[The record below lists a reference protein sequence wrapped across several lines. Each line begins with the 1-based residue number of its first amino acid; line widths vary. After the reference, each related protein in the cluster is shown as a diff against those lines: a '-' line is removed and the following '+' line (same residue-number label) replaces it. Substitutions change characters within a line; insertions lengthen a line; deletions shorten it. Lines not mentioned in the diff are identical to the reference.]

1 MRNFLAS
8 SLASRNPSATSI
20 ISAISSKSGTTIAQ
34 GLERVEKGWR
44 REVEGWKKGEKRDE
58 QEVLVN
64 KSRKKKGE
72 KRREEVKDN
81 EIKYSTGE
89 GETFYCL
96 T

>member
-1 MRNFLAS
+1 MTEY
-8 SLASRNPSATSI
+8 SR
-20 ISAISSKSGTTIAQ
+20 AIAEDGSVTE
-34 GLERVEKGWR
+34 LERVEKGWR
-44 REVEGWKKGEKRDE
+44 REVEGWEKGEKRDE

>member
-1 MRNFLAS
+1 M
-8 SLASRNPSATSI
+8 
-20 ISAISSKSGTTIAQ
+20 AQ

-44 REVEGWKKGEKRDE
+44 RWEKGEKRDE